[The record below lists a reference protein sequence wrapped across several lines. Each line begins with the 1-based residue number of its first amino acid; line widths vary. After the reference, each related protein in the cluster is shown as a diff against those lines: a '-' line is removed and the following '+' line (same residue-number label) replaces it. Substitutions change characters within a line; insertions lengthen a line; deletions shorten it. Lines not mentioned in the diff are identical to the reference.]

1 MADGGQVKIQSVSR
15 PSLPGS
21 LNILSNNR
29 TPPTLRGRRQ
39 EGAENFDIVVAAFR
53 GSVLTHLALSIKGGT
68 CPEGVEEIFVRSEDP
83 PKACNVFDSFSRYH
97 VNIGVK
103 S

>member
-1 MADGGQVKIQSVSR
+1 VADGGQVKIQSVSR

-29 TPPTLRGRRQ
+29 TPPTLTGRRQ

-53 GSVLTHLALSIKGGT
+53 GSVLTHLALSIKRRDRSGRN
-68 CPEGVEEIFVRSEDP
+68 FRSVRRP
-83 PKACNVFDSFSRYH
+83 TQACDVFDSFSRYH